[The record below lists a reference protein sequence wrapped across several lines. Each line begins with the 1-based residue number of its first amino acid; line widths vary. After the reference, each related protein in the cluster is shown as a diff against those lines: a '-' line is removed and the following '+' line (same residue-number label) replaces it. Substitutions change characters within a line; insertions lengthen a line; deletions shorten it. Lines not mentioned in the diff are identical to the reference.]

1 MKLYIIIRKKNNIGK
16 NLKKTTDEIIVKKDT
31 QKLKVI
37 FPDGSSFTWKRTE
50 EFSQAVSI
58 LQVPNE
64 NIMLDAL
71 RYNVVD
77 LPLVKGKLRSRIIN
91 SFKGVGIKTVAQLID
106 KKDEL
111 FLYRNFGVPMIIATQ
126 QALAKLG
133 CRVSIK
139 ISETKWLV

>member
-1 MKLYIIIRKKNNIGK
+1 MKEEIIIKNNTK
-16 NLKKTTDEIIVKKDT
+16 NV
-31 QKLKVI
+31 KVI

-50 EFSQAVSI
+50 EYPQSVSI
-58 LQVPNE
+58 LHVPDE
-64 NIMLDAL
+64 DILLDAL
-71 RYNVVD
+71 QYNVAD
-77 LPLVKGKLRSRIIN
+77 LPLVKGRLRSRIIN
-91 SFKGVGIKTVAQLID
+91 SFKGVGIKTVAQLIN

-139 ISETKWLV
+139 LSKTKWLVY